1 MTNKTGKTQSKAKG
15 PTAVAPAPAPAK
27 PTPMQSPAPA
37 PAEPTPIQ
45 RPATPEEQVQV
56 QLAQQRA
63 RAEVAV
69 LKQRFA
75 ETDVAMTIAQAER
88 EQVLQQN
95 QLLQQ
100 ENDQLKTQIAALT
113 NDEQVKEDNPSTE
126 SDDEQTAPADSEP
139 EN

>member
-1 MTNKTGKTQSKAKG
+1 MTRKRAGDEPQAK
-15 PTAVAPAPAPAK
+15 K
-27 PTPMQSPAPA
+27 PETDAEA

-45 RPATPEEQVQV
+45 RPASPDEQA
-56 QLAQQRA
+56 QLQAQIAQQRG

-88 EQVLQQN
+88 DQLIQQN

-100 ENDQLKTQIAALT
+100 ENARLTEELAAAT
-113 NDEQVKEDNPSTE
+113 NDEDGQTTPAEAAPESED
-126 SDDEQTAPADSEP
+126 
-139 EN
+139 

>member
-1 MTNKTGKTQSKAKG
+1 MTKKTGKTQSKAKG
-15 PTAVAPAPAPAK
+15 PTAVAPAPAE
-27 PTPMQSPAPA
+27 PTPMQNPAPA
-37 PAEPTPIQ
+37 PAEPIPIQ

-100 ENDQLKTQIAALT
+100 ENEQLKTQIAALT
-113 NDEQVKEDNPSTE
+113 NDEQVKDDNPSTE
-126 SDDEQTAPADSEP
+126 SEDEQTTPADPEP